1 MIQFGGGVISNINLQ
16 LGASEYDL
24 FTQNVL
30 TYPAYTYTR
39 RGGRT
44 SVENVQKDINKIFQF
59 KTSPQKNVFYTSGS
73 SMYRLSGEIVGDDIL
88 DPDELHTFVEIEN
101 IAFFVGK
108 NNNIYKYDGVNPPV
122 IAKYVPRFYYSVNN
136 AIDITTGSS
145 IATINIANA
154 NSLFFVGQTV
164 FLEGL
169 TSVYGGNPLNGTF
182 TISAVNTNS
191 IEIDYGTDFN
201 DTISDSGGTGI
212 LTALLPEQDYPK
224 AQHIEVHRNRLYIIS
239 SEQRNRIYA
248 SNIITDTDDI
258 FFINFTIPN
267 DILNNSIFSQNNSAF
282 FIDLTTDTGDYNFLH
297 SVGTNLYIFSDV
309 GVKMWEGQINS
320 GVFKCK
326 TTDSAVNRRAIDS
339 DDGIMFFM
347 GYKNLYAVSDGS
359 IAVETIGTP
368 NEQYIKGKENHRARV
383 KCFDDLVLC
392 NLGDIRNTKTKLEY
406 ITSLNGSSIDFSQIE
421 GLTLVFNKQ
430 NETYTFFTDFNPND
444 YELVINENDLQL
456 WMDFRKQIVRYDETN
471 PLDLFDPINCRVVTH
486 IKFLNKPADE
496 GVSQISKFILLGNR
510 LVSPSVKYKYINN
523 DADVRWMQAQAVNQ
537 DNDAFRK
544 EYTLEKKK
552 ARGVMVDVSVQN
564 QSGYLN
570 LYGYDFK

>member
-1 MIQFGGGVISNINLQ
+1 
-16 LGASEYDL
+16 
-24 FTQNVL
+24 
-30 TYPAYTYTR
+30 
-39 RGGRT
+39 
-44 SVENVQKDINKIFQF
+44 
-59 KTSPQKNVFYTSGS
+59 
-73 SMYRLSGEIVGDDIL
+73 
-88 DPDELHTFVEIEN
+88 
-101 IAFFVGK
+101 
-108 NNNIYKYDGVNPPV
+108 
-122 IAKYVPRFYYSVNN
+122 
-136 AIDITTGSS
+136 
-145 IATINIANA
+145 
-154 NSLFFVGQTV
+154 
-164 FLEGL
+164 
-169 TSVYGGNPLNGTF
+169 
-182 TISAVNTNS
+182 
-191 IEIDYGTDFN
+191 
-201 DTISDSGGTGI
+201 
-212 LTALLPEQDYPK
+212 
-224 AQHIEVHRNRLYIIS
+224 
-239 SEQRNRIYA
+239 
-248 SNIITDTDDI
+248 
-258 FFINFTIPN
+258 
-267 DILNNSIFSQNNSAF
+267 
-282 FIDLTTDTGDYNFLH
+282 
-297 SVGTNLYIFSDV
+297 
-309 GVKMWEGQINS
+309 MWEGQINS

-471 PLDLFDPINCRVVTH
+471 PLDLVDSINCRVVTH
-486 IKFLNKPADE
+486 IKFLNKPSDE
-496 GVSQISKFILLGNR
+496 GVSQISRFILLGNR